1 MMTMLSISEH
11 GSLGPMGV
19 LGVALA
25 GVSRQH
31 QLHHPSTRKLT
42 TPQSLSIFLLRSIYY
57 AFLHPLSKIPGPKLY
72 SFWDLPYLYHALRG
86 NWPHKLKDL
95 HDRYGPAVR
104 YTPDNISF
112 TTPSAWKT
120 IYGHR
125 HLPGQETFPKDPTA
139 YRPTP
144 SGHPHI
150 IIASDL
156 DHRRQRRLLSHA
168 FSEKALRAQ
177 EDILN
182 HYVTLLITKLTAKA
196 NANVAVDIV
205 QWFNFTT
212 FDLIGDLAFGQ
223 PFNCLDSAAYHPWV
237 SLIFSNIKLGV
248 FFEVLRRHPFLG
260 CLKTFL
266 LPKHLVQSQ
275 KEHRALSEKTAK
287 KRLEAGGTE
296 RGDFMSYILRHN
308 DEKGMS
314 EGEIIENSSLLIIAG
329 SETTATQL
337 SGTTFWLLKNRD
349 KYDKLVKEIR
359 GRFGREDEIDLVAVG
374 GLEYLE
380 AVLEEGFR
388 MCKFFF
394 ISKLV
399 VVVLMEID
407 PPTPLALPR
416 RVPPKGEYIE
426 GYWIPGNVSKTNL
439 PPPLVSSQLTL
450 EQTQTS
456 VAVPQ
461 WASYQSSSNF
471 RDPQKFVPERW
482 LGDPRYADDVRGV
495 LQPFS
500 VGPRN
505 CIGRNLAYAEM
516 RLIMARLLWN
526 FDLELMPESEEW
538 NKQRI
543 YVLWEKGAVNVR
555 LTPVVR

>member
-1 MMTMLSISEH
+1 MSYKSSMMTMLSMSEH

-25 GVSRQH
+25 G
-31 QLHHPSTRKLT
+31 
-42 TPQSLSIFLLRSIYY
+42 SLSIFLLRSIYY

-72 SFWDLPYLYHALRG
+72 SFWDLPYLYHAVRG

-95 HDRYGPAVR
+95 HDRYGPVVR
-104 YTPDNISF
+104 YTSDNISF

-125 HLPGQETFPKDPTA
+125 NLPGQETFPKDPTA

-150 IIASDL
+150 IIASDP

-182 HYVTLLITKLTAKA
+182 HYATLLITKLTAKA
-196 NANVAVDIV
+196 NAKVAVDIV

-266 LPKHLVQSQ
+266 LPKHLVKSQ

-388 MCKFFF
+388 MY
-394 ISKLV
+394 
-399 VVVLMEID
+399 

-426 GYWIPGNVSKTNL
+426 GYWIPGN
-439 PPPLVSSQLTL
+439 
-450 EQTQTS
+450 TS

-538 NKQRI
+538 NRQRI